1 MRDTLRALC
10 VFCGSSFGRLPDY
23 FEAAQHVGRLT
34 ADLDLTLIYGGGKVG
49 LMGVLADAC
58 MDAGGRVIGV
68 MPQLLVDKEIAHRGI
83 TELRV
88 VRSMHERKALMAD
101 LADAF
106 LALPGGFGTFEE
118 FFEILTWT
126 QLGLQRKACGLLN
139 VAGYYDPLLQLAD
152 RAVAEGFLRAP
163 HRDMLLRDTDAARMI
178 DRLRGY
184 EPPAVEK
191 VLDRTTR

>member
-1 MRDTLRALC
+1 
-10 VFCGSSFGRLPDY
+10 
-23 FEAAQHVGRLT
+23 
-34 ADLDLTLIYGGGKVG
+34 
-49 LMGVLADAC
+49 MGVLADAC
-58 MDAGGRVIGV
+58 LGAGGRVIGV
-68 MPQLLVDKEIAHRGI
+68 MPQMLVDKEIAHRGI

-139 VAGYYDPLLQLAD
+139 VDGYYDPLLRLAD
-152 RAVAEGFLRAP
+152 QALAEGFLRAP
-163 HRDMLLRDTDAARMI
+163 HREMLLCDTDAARI
-178 DRLRGY
+178 LDRLSEY
-184 EPPAVEK
+184 QPPAVEK

>member
-1 MRDTLRALC
+1 MRDTLRTVC
-10 VFCGSSFGRLPDY
+10 VFCGSSAGRRTAYAD
-23 FEAAQHVGRLT
+23 AARRVGQLT
-34 ADLDLTLIYGGGKVG
+34 AERGLTVVYGGGKVG

-58 MDAGGRVIGV
+58 LGAGGRVIGV
-68 MPQLLVDKEIAHRGI
+68 MPQMLVDKEIAHRGI

-139 VAGYYDPLLQLAD
+139 VDGYYDPLLRLAD
-152 RAVAEGFLRAP
+152 QALAEGFLRAP
-163 HRDMLLRDTDAARMI
+163 HREMLLCDTDAARML
-178 DRLRGY
+178 DRLSEY
-184 EPPAVEK
+184 QPPAVEK

>member
-1 MRDTLRALC
+1 MRETVRTLC
-10 VFCGSSFGRLPDY
+10 VFCGSSGGRLPAY
-23 FEAAQHVGRLT
+23 MEAASQVGRL
-34 ADLDLTLIYGGGKVG
+34 AAERGLTIVYGGGKVG
-49 LMGVLADAC
+49 LMGALADAC
-58 MDAGGRVIGV
+58 LGSGGRVIGV
-68 MPQLLVDKEIAHRGI
+68 IPQMLVDKEIAHRGV

-139 VAGYYDPLLQLAD
+139 VESYYDALLQLAD
-152 RAVAEGFLRAP
+152 RAVAEGFLRAA
-163 HRDMLLRDTDAARMI
+163 HREMLICGTDVAGML
-178 DRLRGY
+178 DRLSEY
-184 EPPAVEK
+184 QPPAVEK
-191 VLDRTTR
+191 VLNRATR